1 MLIKKVTSI
10 LLIALMLISIVG
22 CSDQNSNK
30 SSQQANQTE
39 QSEAKKISIA
49 VIPKALDSEF
59 WLDVKQGAEKAAEEN
74 DINLTVLAP
83 DKESNV
89 EQQFR
94 IIEDMI
100 QKKVDALLIAPCDS
114 AGVVPFIDKAN
125 EANIPVFTIDTNADG
140 GDVVSFI
147 GTDNVLGG
155 KIAGE
160 RVIKLLNGKGKVALI
175 VGVPGQQTMRDRASG
190 FKEAIATAPEIQ
202 IVAEQPANSER
213 ALAMT
218 VMENIL
224 QANPDLNA
232 VFACSTLMA
241 MGALEAVEAAG
252 KLDQVKVIGFDS
264 QKESLEAI
272 KAGKLDSLVAQNP
285 FNMGYLGVK
294 AAIDYINGKEVPKR
308 IDTGTELVTIEN
320 VDKYLK

>member
-1 MLIKKVTSI
+1 MKKLVSIILITMLLVTLVAGCGGQKPTESAQDSQDAEPQQQETKKY
-10 LLIALMLISIVG
+10 
-22 CSDQNSNK
+22 
-30 SSQQANQTE
+30 
-39 QSEAKKISIA
+39 SIA

-59 WLDVKQGAEKAAEEN
+59 WLDVKSGAEKAAQEF
-74 DINLTVLAP
+74 DVDLTVLAP

-100 QKKVDALLIAPCDS
+100 QKKVDALCIAPCDS

-125 EANIPVFTIDTNADG
+125 EANIPVFTVDTDADG

-147 GTDNVLGG
+147 GTDNIMGG

-160 RVIKLLNGKGKVALI
+160 RVIELLNGEGKVALI
-175 VGVPGQQTMRDRASG
+175 VGVPGQQTMRDRATG
-190 FKEAIATAPEIQ
+190 FKEALVSAPGIEL
-202 IVAEQPANSER
+202 VAEQPANSER

-224 QANPDLNA
+224 QANPDLDA

-264 QKESLEAI
+264 QQESLEAI
-272 KAGKLDSLVAQNP
+272 KEGRLDSLVAQNS

-294 AAIDYINGKEVPKR
+294 AAVDYLNGKKVSNR
-308 IDTGTELVTIEN
+308 IDTGTELVTKDN
-320 VDKYLK
+320 VDKYL

>member
-1 MLIKKVTSI
+1 MKKVISVI
-10 LLIALMLISIVG
+10 LISIIIASLLVG
-22 CSDQNSNK
+22 CSSQN
-30 SSQQANQTE
+30 ANQSSNE
-39 QSEAKKISIA
+39 NQQEESKKLTIA

-59 WLDVKQGAEKAAEEN
+59 WLDLKKGAEKAAQEN
-74 DINLTVLAP
+74 NVELIVLAP

-100 QKKVDALLIAPCDS
+100 QRKVDALLVAPCDS
-114 AGVVPFIDKAN
+114 SGVVPFIEKAN
-125 EANIPVFTIDTNADG
+125 ESNIPVFTIDTNADG
-140 GDVVSFI
+140 GKIVSFI
-147 GTDNVLGG
+147 GTDNFLGG
-155 KIAGE
+155 KLAGE
-160 RVIKLLNGKGKVALI
+160 RVIKLLNGKGKVGLI
-175 VGVPGQQTMRDRASG
+175 LGVPGQQTMRDRADG
-190 FKEAIATAPEIQ
+190 FKEALKAAPKIEL
-202 IVAEQPANSER
+202 VAEQPANSER

-224 QANPDLNA
+224 QAHPDINA
-232 VFACSTLMA
+232 VFAASTLMA

-252 KLDQVKVIGFDS
+252 KLGQVKVIGFDS

-294 AAIDYINGKEVPKR
+294 AAVDYLNGKEVPNR

-320 VDKYLK
+320 VDKYLSQN

>member
-1 MLIKKVTSI
+1 MKKIISI
-10 LLIALMLISIVG
+10 ILISIIIASLLVG
-22 CSDQNSNK
+22 CSNQKANESSLSNQN
-30 SSQQANQTE
+30 QQQE
-39 QSEAKKISIA
+39 SKKLTIA

-59 WLDVKQGAEKAAEEN
+59 WLDLKNGAEKAAQEN
-74 DINLTVLAP
+74 NVDLIVLAP

-100 QKKVDALLIAPCDS
+100 QRKVDALLIAPCDS
-114 AGVVPFIDKAN
+114 SGVVPFIEKAN
-125 EANIPVFTIDTNADG
+125 ESNIPVFTIDTNADG
-140 GDVVSFI
+140 GKIVSFI
-147 GTDNVLGG
+147 GTDNILGG

-160 RVIKLLNGKGKVALI
+160 RVIKLLNGKGKVGLI
-175 VGVPGQQTMRDRASG
+175 LGVPGQQTMRDRADG
-190 FKEAIATAPEIQ
+190 FKEAIKAAPDIKL
-202 IVAEQPANSER
+202 VAEQPANSER

-224 QANPDLNA
+224 QAHPDINA
-232 VFACSTLMA
+232 VFAASTLMA

-252 KLDQVKVIGFDS
+252 KIDQVKIIGFDS

-294 AAIDYINGKEVPKR
+294 AAIDYINGKDVPNR
-308 IDTGTELVTIEN
+308 IDTGTELVTKEN

>member
-1 MLIKKVTSI
+1 MKKVISI
-10 LLIALMLISIVG
+10 ILVTLLVVSLIAG
-22 CSDQNSNK
+22 CSSQKTSEQNQ
-30 SSQQANQTE
+30 SSQQNQQQET
-39 QSEAKKISIA
+39 KKLTIA

-59 WLDVKQGAEKAAEEN
+59 WLDVKNGAEKAAQEN
-74 DINLTVLAP
+74 NVDLIVLAP

-100 QKKVDALLIAPCDS
+100 QKKVDALLVAPCDS

-125 EANIPVFTIDTNADG
+125 QANIPVFTVDTNADG
-140 GDVVSFI
+140 GKIVSFV
-147 GTDNVLGG
+147 GTDNKLGG

-175 VGVPGQQTMRDRASG
+175 VGVPGQQTMRDRAAG
-190 FKEAIATAPEIQ
+190 FKEALAGAPDIKL
-202 IVAEQPANSER
+202 VAEQPANSER

-241 MGALEAVEAAG
+241 MGAMEAVEAAG
-252 KLDQVKVIGFDS
+252 KLDQIKVIGFDS

-272 KAGKLDSLVAQNP
+272 KAGKLDSLVAQSP

-294 AAIDYINGKEVPKR
+294 AAVDYINKKDVSNR
-308 IDTGTELVTIEN
+308 IDTGTELVTKEN
-320 VDKYLK
+320 VDKYMK

>member
-1 MLIKKVTSI
+1 MLIKKITSI
-10 LLIALMLISIVG
+10 LLIVLILISIVG
-22 CSDQNSNK
+22 CSNQNSNE

-39 QSEAKKISIA
+39 QSEAKEISIA

-74 DINLTVLAP
+74 NINLSVLAP

-114 AGVVPFIDKAN
+114 AGVVPFIEKAN

-202 IVAEQPANSER
+202 LVAEQPANSER

-224 QANPDLNA
+224 QANPDLDA

-294 AAIDYINGKEVPKR
+294 AAIDYINGKEVPNR